1 MRRFANILVT
11 TVLVLAAAMAF
22 LTGWFFGHYNARIDL
37 PPQQDLRAM
46 SESTGLCRT
55 PGGQEF
61 LDLDVTP
68 AVLRD
73 AVLAAED
80 PDFFER
86 PAVWFPGLDLI
97 WGMFVDRSGSDR
109 SVAITAPVQR
119 CLMAR
124 SRQCWR
130 TQLEYHVCGF
140 MLAYRM
146 QTTLSR
152 RFIFELFLN
161 ETYFG
166 RDAWGAAPAADAYFG
181 KPLRDLSLDEAA
193 FIAALPRAPS
203 MLANNPQRATARRDM
218 IIDRMQAKGVVTA
231 EDAAAAKSRP
241 LVLVPTAVPG

>member
-11 TVLVLAAAMAF
+11 TVLVLAAATAF

-37 PPQQDLRAM
+37 PSQQELRAL
-46 SESTGLCRT
+46 SAGTGICRA

-68 AVLRD
+68 ALLRD
-73 AVLAAED
+73 AVLTAED
-80 PDFFER
+80 PDYFER
-86 PAVWFPGLDLI
+86 PSVWFPGFDLI
-97 WGMFVDRSGSDR
+97 RGMFFERAGTSQ

-119 CLMAR
+119 CLMSR

-130 TQLEYHVCGF
+130 TQLEYQVCGF
-140 MLAYRM
+140 MLAYRI

-161 ETYFG
+161 ETYYG
-166 RDAWGAAPAADAYFG
+166 RDAWGAAAAADAYFG
-181 KPLRDLSLDEAA
+181 KPLSDLTLDEAA

-203 MLANNPQRATARRDM
+203 MLANNPQRATARRDL

-241 LVLVPTAVPG
+241 LVLLPTAVPG